1 MNEREVFEAARD
13 AAYRI
18 GDRVNYTVCC
28 IGLAF
33 AIAYDLINLL

>member
-1 MNEREVFEAARD
+1 MTTL
-13 AAYRI
+13 